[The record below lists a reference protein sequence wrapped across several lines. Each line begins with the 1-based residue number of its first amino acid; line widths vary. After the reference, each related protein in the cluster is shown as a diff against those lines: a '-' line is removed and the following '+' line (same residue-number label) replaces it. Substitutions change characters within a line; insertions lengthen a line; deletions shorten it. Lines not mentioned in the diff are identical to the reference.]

1 MLAMRK
7 LALVVSTLILSSGVV
22 CQAED
27 KETVLHAVTISNS
40 DAKEL
45 REVNKLL
52 REEQVIQEKIMGKEG
67 LRHVQPQL
75 PKYSIISENS
85 VRALLSQ
92 LDYTNLAEKLGA
104 PMPARPDLPSGTPFE
119 NNRFLHAYNN
129 AILRSIAQHLG
140 LPVPAMP
147 DLSGKDNIEDQS
159 YALVRQNKDLLR
171 SIGAKRG
178 SIAR

>member
-1 MLAMRK
+1 MK
-7 LALVVSTLILSSGVV
+7 KVALVVSTLMLSWSAL

-27 KETVLHAVTISNS
+27 KEILMPAIAVSVS

-52 REEQVIQEKIMGKEG
+52 KEEQLLQEKIMAKEG
-67 LRHVQPQL
+67 LKHVQPEL
-75 PKYSIISENS
+75 PKYNVISDNS

-92 LDYTNLAEKLGA
+92 LDYTNLALKLGA
-104 PMPARPDLPSGTPFE
+104 PLPARPDLPSGTPFE

-129 AILRSIAQHLG
+129 LILRSIAQHLG
-140 LPVPAMP
+140 LSVPAKP

-159 YALVRQNKDLLR
+159 YALVRENKDLLR

-178 SIAR
+178 TTIR